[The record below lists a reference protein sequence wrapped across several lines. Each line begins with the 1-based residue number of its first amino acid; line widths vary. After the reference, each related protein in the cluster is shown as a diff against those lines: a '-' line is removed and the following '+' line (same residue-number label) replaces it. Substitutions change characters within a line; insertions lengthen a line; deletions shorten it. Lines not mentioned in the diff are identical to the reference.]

1 MIEKE
6 IDIRIKE
13 LTKNLKDINHF
24 LESAPVGCL
33 KTQQRD
39 GKHYFY
45 HQVFDQETHQFSR
58 TYISRKDVNL
68 AGELAKKGY
77 FLKIKPII
85 EKQLNA
91 LKRFSEEYRS
101 REIDYEY
108 DRLSEVRRALV
119 NPIQRSTKSIM
130 ECWNNEVYEP
140 NNKYP
145 ENMRYETD
153 NGELVRSK
161 SELIIANA
169 LAREKEHLLYKY
181 ERPIK
186 LVINGAE
193 QIFHPDFTVLNI
205 HTGKISYWEH
215 AGKMD
220 DSFYANDFVAKMN
233 IYQTNR
239 IIPGKN
245 LLITYE
251 TRENPLSMQ
260 NVRCCIGYLKEMSW

>member
-1 MIEKE
+1 MIENE
-6 IDIRIKE
+6 IDVRKKE
-13 LTKNLKDINHF
+13 LAKILKDINLF

-33 KTQQRD
+33 KIQQRG

-45 HQVFDQETHQFSR
+45 HQIFDQVTHRFNR
-58 TYISRKDVNL
+58 KYISKKDYKL
-68 AGELAKKGY
+68 AESLAKKGY
-77 FLKIKPII
+77 FQKIKPII
-85 EKQLNA
+85 EKQLIVLN
-91 LKRFSEEYRS
+91 RFLQEYS
-101 REIDYEY
+101 SLEIAYEY

-186 LVINGAE
+186 LVINGAD

-251 TRENPLSMQ
+251 TRENSLSMQ
-260 NVRCCIGYLKEMSW
+260 NVRCCIEYLKGRY

>member
-1 MIEKE
+1 MIENE
-6 IDIRIKE
+6 INIRIKE
-13 LTKNLKDINHF
+13 LTTALSDINLF
-24 LESAPVGCL
+24 LENAPEGCL
-33 KTQQRD
+33 KIQQRD
-39 GKHYFY
+39 GKQYFY
-45 HQVFDQETHQFSR
+45 HQIFDQGTHQFSR
-58 TYISRKDVNL
+58 TYISRKDVGF
-68 AGELAKKGY
+68 AGALAKKGY

-85 EKQLNA
+85 EKQLIA

-101 REIDYEY
+101 QEIDYEY
-108 DRLSEVRRALV
+108 DRLSEVRKALV
-119 NPIQRSTKSIM
+119 NPVQRSTKSIL
-130 ECWNNEVYEP
+130 ERWNNEVYEP

-145 ENMRYETD
+145 ENLRFETD

-181 ERPIK
+181 ERLIK
-186 LVINGAE
+186 VMINGVE

-220 DSFYANDFVAKMN
+220 DPLYANDFVKKMTT
-233 IYQTNR
+233 YQANG

-260 NVRCCIGYLKEMSW
+260 NVRCCIGYLKEMS

>member
-101 REIDYEY
+101 REIDCEYE
-108 DRLSEVRRALV
+108 RLSAVRRALV
-119 NPIQRSTKSIM
+119 NPIQGSAKSIL
-130 ECWNNEVYEP
+130 ERWNREVYEP

-145 ENMRYETD
+145 EHLRYETD

-161 SELIIANA
+161 SELIIANS
-169 LAREKEHLLYKY
+169 LAREKKYLLYKY
-181 ERPIK
+181 ERPVKIMT
-186 LVINGAE
+186 NGAE
-193 QIFHPDFTVLNI
+193 QVFYPDFTVLNI
-205 HTGKISYWEH
+205 HTGKICYWEH

-220 DSFYANDFVAKMN
+220 DSSYVNDFVSKMN
-233 IYQTNR
+233 LYQTNA
-239 IIPGKN
+239 IISGKN

>member
-1 MIEKE
+1 MIENE
-6 IDIRIKE
+6 IDIRMKE
-13 LTKNLKDINHF
+13 LTKILKDINFF

-33 KTQQRD
+33 KIQQRD
-39 GKHYFY
+39 GKPYFY
-45 HQVFDQETHQFSR
+45 HQVFDQRTHQFSR
-58 TYISRKDVNL
+58 TYISRKDVGL
-68 AGELAKKGY
+68 AGALAKKGY
-77 FLKIKPII
+77 FLRIKPII
-85 EKQLNA
+85 EKQLIA

-119 NPIQRSTKSIM
+119 NPIQRSTKSIL
-130 ECWNNEVYEP
+130 ERWKNEVYEP

-145 ENMRYETD
+145 ENLRYETD

-169 LAREKEHLLYKY
+169 LARENEHLLYKY
-181 ERPIK
+181 ERPIM
-186 LVINGAE
+186 LMINGAE
-193 QIFHPDFTVLNI
+193 QVFYPDFTVLNVR
-205 HTGKISYWEH
+205 TGKISYWEH

-220 DSFYANDFVAKMN
+220 DSSYANNFVSKMN
-233 IYQTNR
+233 FYQANA

-251 TRENPLSMQ
+251 TRENPLSVQ
-260 NVRCCIGYLKEMSW
+260 NVRCCIAYSKERC

>member
-119 NPIQRSTKSIM
+119 NPIQ
-130 ECWNNEVYEP
+130 
-140 NNKYP
+140 
-145 ENMRYETD
+145 
-153 NGELVRSK
+153 
-161 SELIIANA
+161 
-169 LAREKEHLLYKY
+169 
-181 ERPIK
+181 
-186 LVINGAE
+186 
-193 QIFHPDFTVLNI
+193 
-205 HTGKISYWEH
+205 
-215 AGKMD
+215 
-220 DSFYANDFVAKMN
+220 
-233 IYQTNR
+233 
-239 IIPGKN
+239 
-245 LLITYE
+245 
-251 TRENPLSMQ
+251 
-260 NVRCCIGYLKEMSW
+260 